1 MQILALWIQLGITTA
16 IILYASNF
24 LAKSADNIADKTGL
38 GRSIIG
44 VVLLATATSLPE
56 LGTGASSIVLFNEID
71 LAAGDVYGS
80 CVFNLL
86 IIAILDLI
94 YRNKPIL
101 SSVGN
106 TPIIVAGLSIV
117 LISASIF
124 GILYMEYFDKISL
137 LIFNRLDPISIVLL
151 VLFIISMFIIYK
163 IEKNNHESEDAINS
177 SETLKKSGIIFF
189 LSATIIII
197 CAVWL
202 ANVGKNIAIIMEW
215 ETSFVGTQFLAF
227 STSLPELAASIAAL
241 RINAPELA
249 ITNVLGSN
257 LFNIGVVLFA
267 DDLVANNVH
276 LLNEVSN
283 VHLIS
288 AIASIIM
295 TIIVLFACK
304 KQFSQKIYGDI
315 TALMIIA
322 IYITSSI
329 SIFQEAF
336 QLLYLGLGLII
347 AIIITLVLRTYFNF
361 TNSQLN

>member
-1 MQILALWIQLGITTA
+1 MQILSLWIQLGITTA

-24 LAKSADNIADKTGL
+24 LAQSADNIAEKTGL
-38 GRSIIG
+38 GRSVIG

-101 SSVGN
+101 STVGN
-106 TPIIVAGLSIV
+106 TPIIVAGLSLV
-117 LISASIF
+117 LISVSVF
-124 GILYMEYFDKISL
+124 GIIYTEYFNQISFL
-137 LIFNRLDPISIVLL
+137 LFNRLDPISIVLL
-151 VLFIISMFIIYK
+151 LLFIISMFVIYR
-163 IEKNNHESEDAINS
+163 IEKNNHASEVAINPS
-177 SETLKKSGIIFF
+177 YTLKKSAFTF
-189 LSATIIII
+189 LLSAIIIII

-202 ANVGKNIAIIMEW
+202 ANVGKNIAILMEW

-267 DDLVANNVH
+267 DDLVANNIH
-276 LLNEVSN
+276 LLSVISN

-295 TIIVLFACK
+295 TIIVLFSCK
-304 KQFSQKIYGDI
+304 QQFSNKIYGDI
-315 TALMIIA
+315 TAIMIMT

-329 SIFQEAF
+329 SIYQEGF
-336 QLLYLGLGLII
+336 QLLYFVFAVIITLII
-347 AIIITLVLRTYFNF
+347 AIPMRFYFNF
-361 TNSQLN
+361 TNTQLN

>member
-1 MQILALWIQLGITTA
+1 M
-16 IILYASNF
+16 
-24 LAKSADNIADKTGL
+24 
-38 GRSIIG
+38 
-44 VVLLATATSLPE
+44 
-56 LGTGASSIVLFNEID
+56 FNEID

-117 LISASIF
+117 LISTSIF
-124 GILYMEYFDKISL
+124 GILYMEYFDEISL

-151 VLFIISMFIIYK
+151 VLFVISMFIIYK
-163 IEKNNHESEDAINS
+163 IEKNNHESEDAINTS
-177 SETLKKSGIIFF
+177 DTLKKSGIIFF
-189 LSATIIII
+189 ISATIIII

-249 ITNVLGSN
+249 ITNLLGSN
-257 LFNIGVVLFA
+257 LFNMGFVLFV
-267 DDLVANNVH
+267 DDLVYQNGVVWAH
-276 LLNEVSN
+276 VSWIHG
-283 VHLIS
+283 V
-288 AIASIIM
+288 
-295 TIIVLFACK
+295 
-304 KQFSQKIYGDI
+304 
-315 TALMIIA
+315 TALIA
-322 IYITSSI
+322 VLMTSVVIVSLVYYTRNESGKSWKITVAPVLIGCYVLSSLL
-329 SIFQEAF
+329 AF
-336 QLLYLGLGLII
+336 YMG
-347 AIIITLVLRTYFNF
+347 
-361 TNSQLN
+361 